1 MNSTPRGVL
10 TDLSDL
16 SWPPISEVRRWR
28 RAATAL
34 VLAGVAVAT
43 IGATIP
49 RGRIVEARKFVLR
62 DAAGRVR
69 AELGVMRD
77 GEPRIALLDAR
88 GGTAWK
94 AP

>member
-16 SWPPISEVRRWR
+16 SWPPSPRSG
-28 RAATAL
+28 
-34 VLAGVAVAT
+34 AGAVAVAT

-49 RGRIVEARKFVLR
+49 RGRIVEARKFALR

-69 AELGVMRD
+69 AELGLVRD
-77 GEPRIALLDAR
+77 GEPRMVLLDAR

-94 AP
+94 APLLYDVLRA

>member
-1 MNSTPRGVL
+1 MGDERLDAIVRRVETL
-10 TDLSDL
+10 EA
-16 SWPPISEVRRWR
+16 EVRRWR

-34 VLAGVAVAT
+34 VLAGVAVAS

-69 AELGVMRD
+69 AELGLMRD
-77 GEPRIALLDAR
+77 GEPRMVLLDAR